1 MRVGKTRRKVILKKN
16 SVMEHNEGWL
26 KKQKIL
32 VILAHP
38 DDPEF
43 FCGASVAG
51 WIKQGHEVHYC
62 VLTNGNKGYNQATR
76 DPKELA
82 EIRKKEQLAAA
93 EFLKVSSVAFLGFED
108 GYLMPSLEA
117 RKAVV
122 RLIRQAKPDV
132 VVTCDP
138 ANRFIRANVL
148 NHPDHLAAGEIVI
161 SAVFPAAGNPLFF
174 PELLEKEG
182 LDPHSIKEL
191 WLSLC
196 SDPNIALDVTK
207 YWSLK
212 LKALHLHRSQIGDPD
227 ALDARMNSRMAEGST
242 LEKPIY
248 EEKFRRLCF
257 GK

>member
-1 MRVGKTRRKVILKKN
+1 
-16 SVMEHNEGWL
+16 MEHNEGWL
-26 KKQKIL
+26 QKQKLL

-43 FCGASVAG
+43 FCGASVAR
-51 WIKQGHEVHYC
+51 WINQGHAVHYC
-62 VLTNGNKGYNQATR
+62 LLTNGDKGYNLAIK
-76 DPKELA
+76 DPKKLV
-82 EIRKKEQLAAA
+82 EIRKNEQLAAA
-93 EFLKVSSVAFLGFED
+93 EYLKVTSVEFLGFED

-117 RKAVV
+117 RRAVV
-122 RLIRQAKPDV
+122 RVIRQIKPDV
-132 VVTCDP
+132 LVTCDP

-174 PELLEKEG
+174 PELMANEALE
-182 LDPHSIKEL
+182 PHLIKEL

-196 SDPNIALDVTK
+196 YEPNIALDVTE
-207 YWSLK
+207 YWPAK
-212 LKALHLHRSQIGDPD
+212 LEALHMHRSQIGDPD
-227 ALDARMNSRMAEGST
+227 ALDARIKSRLADGAT
-242 LEKPIY
+242 LEEPRY